1 MTDSMGMIQVD
12 GITYR
17 VAHLGRNA
25 YEIVRLLDDV
35 SLGAFRR
42 ERASLTST
50 FIAGEHSVRYIARI
64 AVRQGKTKW
73 RPAIPASRWK
83 GFAIERMA
91 RVASYFLPARP
102 QRLDGTGS
110 PRSMQARTWRPA
122 TWLQAA
128 ISHP

>member
-17 VAHLGRNA
+17 IAHLGKNA

-35 SLGAFRR
+35 SLGAFGR
-42 ERASLTST
+42 ERASLSST
-50 FIAGEHSVRYIARI
+50 FIAGGHSLRHIARI

-73 RPAIPASRWK
+73 RPAVPASRWK

-91 RVASYFLPARP
+91 GVASYFLPTRP

-110 PRSMQARTWRPA
+110 PRTMQARPGD
-122 TWLQAA
+122 Q
-128 ISHP
+128 

>member
-73 RPAIPASRWK
+73 RPAI
-83 GFAIERMA
+83 AIERMA